1 MANTIFGAL
10 LSPSSFQLSSNNGP
24 VNLTGVAVSNVSIK
38 FNSRTLKN
46 RREDG
51 TTIAHARIKT
61 PLQVQVRFI
70 AQTLDALQTLSK
82 IMNDVDGLYVMQ
94 SRGVKI
100 INLKAQRMEQSQTPD
115 AISATPI
122 MMTFAG
128 IQMQGVYRPVCVQQ
142 GDSSVIDSGIATLK
156 NVGQNISDFAND
168 ISDRLGGVL

>member
-1 MANTIFGAL
+1 
-10 LSPSSFQLSSNNGP
+10 
-24 VNLTGVAVSNVSIK
+24 
-38 FNSRTLKN
+38 
-46 RREDG
+46 
-51 TTIAHARIKT
+51 
-61 PLQVQVRFI
+61 
-70 AQTLDALQTLSK
+70 
-82 IMNDVDGLYVMQ
+82 MNDVDGLYVMQ